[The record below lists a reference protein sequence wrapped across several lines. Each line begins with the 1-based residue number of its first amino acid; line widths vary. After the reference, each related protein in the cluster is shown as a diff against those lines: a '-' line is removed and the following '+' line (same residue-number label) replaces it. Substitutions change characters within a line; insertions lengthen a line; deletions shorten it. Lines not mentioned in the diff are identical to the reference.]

1 LPEADLNLLRDAAL
15 ASGDIARKFWQKD
28 PDVTDKP
35 DGAGPVTEADLAI
48 DRMLHAE
55 LRKAR
60 PDYGWLSEETED
72 DSTRLNH
79 DRVFII
85 DPIDGTRAFIQGEK
99 SFSHSL
105 AIAEKGEVIA
115 AAVYLPIR
123 DEMYLAHRDGTATL
137 NGAPIQATPAPV
149 EGAKVLGAKPNFAPE
164 HWQGDQ
170 TPPIERHFRSSLA
183 WRLCLV
189 AQGRFDGMI
198 TNRATWEWD
207 VAAGSLIAE
216 LAGARVSDLAGGK
229 ARFNNPRPKLRGMLA
244 AGPEL
249 HGGLITRIKPT
260 SIPE

>member
-1 LPEADLNLLRDAAL
+1 MPEADLNLLRDAAL
-15 ASGDIARKFWQKD
+15 ASGDIARKFWKQN

-48 DRMLHAE
+48 DRMLHSE
-55 LRKAR
+55 LRSAR

-72 DSTRLNH
+72 DQKRLNH

-85 DPIDGTRAFIQGEK
+85 DPIDGTRAFIQGDS

-123 DEMYLAHRDGTATL
+123 DEMFLAHKNGIATL
-137 NGAPIQATPAPV
+137 NGKPIQVTAAATQ
-149 EGAKVLGAKPNFAPE
+149 GAKVLGAKPNFAPD
-164 HWQGDQ
+164 HWQDDQ

-189 AQGRFDGMI
+189 AQGRFDAMI
-198 TNRATWEWD
+198 TIRPTWEWD
-207 VAAGSLIAE
+207 VAAGSLIAT
-216 LAGARVSDLAGGK
+216 LAGATVTDLAQGE
-229 ARFNNPRPKLRGMLA
+229 ARFNNAHPKLRGMLA
-244 AGPEL
+244 AGPDL
-249 HGGLITRIKPT
+249 HSDLISRLKHT
-260 SIPE
+260 SIPA